1 MRFLTVIYTV
11 YIMLLAIVPCDC
23 DAANGECSETK
34 LVSEITVD
42 NHTNYKY
49 VDLCTPF
56 CLSSGCVHA
65 PIFFLPSSHVVFNK
79 TAVVIDKMFV
89 YQDETPVGYHGTF
102 WHPPVM

>member
-1 MRFLTVIYTV
+1 MKFITVIFTI
-11 YIMLLAIVPCDC
+11 YIMLLAIVPCHC
-23 DAANGECSETK
+23 DAVNANY
-34 LVSEITVD
+34 SEIKSEYEMTVD

-56 CLSSGCVHA
+56 CISSGCVHA

-79 TAVVIDKMFV
+79 TAVVIDKIFV
-89 YQDETPVGYHGTF
+89 YQDETSVGYHGTF

>member
-1 MRFLTVIYTV
+1 
-11 YIMLLAIVPCDC
+11 MLLAIVPCHC
-23 DAANGECSETK
+23 DTANGDCSETK
-34 LVSEITVD
+34 LVSEITAD
-42 NHTNYKY
+42 NHTTYKY

-56 CLSSGCVHA
+56 CISSGCVHA

-89 YQDETPVGYHGTF
+89 YQDETSVGYHGTF

>member
-65 PIFFLPSSHVVFNK
+65 PIYFFPSSHVVFNK
-79 TAVVIDKMFV
+79 TVVAIDKMFV